1 MKTLEFAMHSALSM
15 LVVLLLSSCTSGGR
29 QVVRTPAPGDA
40 DFPTEASS
48 PRHAQ
53 KVSEVKAG
61 KYDLVLIGDSITHTV
76 GEMPGT
82 IYEPL
87 KAVWDRHFAPRHAI
101 NLGHNGFRTENILW
115 NLLHGELEFIPSP
128 KVAVLL
134 IGTNNTDD
142 RNFPRVHS
150 AAQVAAGTKAIVDLI
165 REKHPTT
172 KVLILRIFPRGD
184 DAEQG
189 AAARVFHNS
198 PQCIETCRQAGL
210 LTAKLAD
217 RKHVFWLD
225 VGTTFE
231 NPNGTINTNLMPDLL
246 HPNLAGAEAW
256 ANAIEPTLVKLL
268 GEHPRASK

>member
-1 MKTLEFAMHSALSM
+1 MRSVLPM
-15 LVVLLLSSCTSGGR
+15 LVVLLLTSCATKGP
-29 QVVRTPAPGDA
+29 QVTRTPAPGDA
-40 DFPTEASS
+40 DFPTEAAS

-53 KVSEVKAG
+53 KVSEVQSG
-61 KYDLVLIGDSITHTV
+61 KFDLVLIGDSITHTV

-87 KAVWDRHFAPRHAI
+87 KAVWDRHFAPRNAI

-115 NLLHGELEFIPSP
+115 ILLNGELDFNPSP

-142 RNFPRVHS
+142 RNFPRVHN
-150 AAQVAAGTKAIVDLI
+150 AEQVAAGTKAIVDLI
-165 REKHPTT
+165 RRRHPTT
-172 KVLILRIFPRGD
+172 KVLILRIFPRGG
-184 DAEQG
+184 DAEEG

-210 LTAKLAD
+210 LTSKLAD
-217 RKHVFWLD
+217 GKHVFWLD
-225 VGTTFE
+225 VGNLFLR
-231 NPNGTINTNLMPDLL
+231 PDGTINTNLMPDLL

-256 ANAIEPTLVKLL
+256 ASALEPTLTKLL
-268 GEHPRASK
+268 GEKQGAGR